1 MALELLFDE
10 KLFQFYAV
18 MLSIDDHLLKLMKE
32 DMIVYNDHIDLKLL
46 W

>member
-1 MALELLFDE
+1 
-10 KLFQFYAV
+10 
-18 MLSIDDHLLKLMKE
+18 MLSIDDHLLKIMKE